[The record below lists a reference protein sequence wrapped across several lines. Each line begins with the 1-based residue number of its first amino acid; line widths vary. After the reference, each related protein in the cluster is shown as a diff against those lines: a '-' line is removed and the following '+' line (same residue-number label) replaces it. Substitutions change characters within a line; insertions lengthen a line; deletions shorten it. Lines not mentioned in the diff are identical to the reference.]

1 MEMTFRGSWSSRSIR
16 GTTAMPKPR
25 GGQTGHHLHLLRL
38 AGDAG
43 AGLELAEQAS
53 TVSRIPEPLEKET

>member
-25 GGQTGHHLHLLRL
+25 AARPATTSISSVSQEMRGR
-38 AGDAG
+38 AWSWPNR
-43 AGLELAEQAS
+43 AS